1 MTRREEDWAEDW
13 PDRDAEDWQGLDDAG
28 VGAAADQRL
37 GVLGPRPVGAD
48 LLPQVGQDLVLGDPA
63 LGLVALEH
71 RDHRRDR
78 LAFLVERLLG
88 VMHLGD
94 ELPVLSFV
102 LVAAS
107 AAWPWAEA
115 VEWAEAATSFWPLS
129 TPGRTALRLF
139 HAPVAAAI
147 GRNPPVP

>member
-13 PDRDAEDWQGLDDAG
+13 PDRD
-28 VGAAADQRL
+28 
-37 GVLGPRPVGAD
+37 
-48 LLPQVGQDLVLGDPA
+48 
-63 LGLVALEH
+63 
-71 RDHRRDR
+71 
-78 LAFLVERLLG
+78 
-88 VMHLGD
+88 
-94 ELPVLSFV
+94 FV

-107 AAWPWAEA
+107 AWPWAEA